1 MQQCDPN
8 VTVFE
13 AGTSLKDDVTIT
25 NGGRV
30 LMVTCVADSLVQA
43 RTNIMRVVDQ
53 EKVIWFENAFYRT
66 DIAQKGIDFERNKF
80 DILLLSKV

>member
-1 MQQCDPN
+1 MQQCDPS

-13 AGTSLKDDVTIT
+13 AGTSLNGDVTLT

-43 RTNIMRVVDQ
+43 RTNVMQVVDQ
-53 EKVIWFENAFYRT
+53 EKTIWFENAFYRT

-80 DILLLSKV
+80 EVY

>member
-1 MQQCDPN
+1 M
-8 VTVFE
+8 TVFE
-13 AGTSLKDDVTIT
+13 SGTSLHDDVTLT

-30 LMVTCVADSLVQA
+30 LMVTSIADSLVQA

-53 EKVIWFENAFYRT
+53 EKVIWFENEFYRT

-80 DILLLSKV
+80 ELIKILFINKLN